1 MKKVNVDQGSK
12 EWLDWRRTV
21 ITGTDCPSIMGTSK
35 YQTAYKCWQRKLGLV
50 EEQYCNAAM
59 ARGKKLEP
67 VARDAFIKETGI
79 NMTPVVVESTEYDFL
94 GASLDGISE
103 CSQALLEI
111 KCGNEKLHNM
121 AKEGHLP
128 NYYMD
133 QIQHQL
139 LVTDRDLCYY
149 YSFNGKEGAV
159 VEVKKDPEFKDRF
172 LPKAKAF
179 WKGIVYFEPP
189 SLTMEDFCNMN
200 DNLDWQKYAK
210 MYQEIDAST
219 KALEDKKDYL
229 RKKIIELCADN
240 SSYGAGIKAMKTTVK
255 GRIAYDEIPEI
266 KGVDLEQYRK
276 ESSSCWKI
284 LIEK

>member
-1 MKKVNVDQGSK
+1 MKTVDVKQGSK

-21 ITGTDCPSIMGTSK
+21 ITGTDCPSIMGSSK

-67 VARDAFIKETGI
+67 VAREDFIKKTGI
-79 NMTPVVVESTEYDFL
+79 NMIPIVAQSTEIDFL
-94 GASLDGISE
+94 GASLDGISDRND
-103 CSQALLEI
+103 ALLEI

-121 AKEGHLP
+121 AKDGQIP
-128 NYYMD
+128 DYYMD

-139 LVTDRDLCYY
+139 LVTGLDICFY
-149 YSFNGKEGAV
+149 YSFNGQDGEI
-159 VEVKKDPEFKDRF
+159 VEVKKDAAFADKF

-179 WKGIVYFEPP
+179 WKGIIYFEPP
-189 SLTMEDFCNMN
+189 SLTMEDYCNMN

-240 SSYGAGIKAMKTTVK
+240 SSYGAGIKAMKTTIK
-255 GRIAYDEIPEI
+255 GRIAYDEIPEMQ
-266 KGVDLEQYRK
+266 GVDVEKYRK
-276 ESSSCWKI
+276 QSSSSWKI
-284 LIEK
+284 LIDK